1 MNNMFWGE
9 NFTDWETTKS
19 ANPLFRNHKQ
29 PFLPSDLGYYDL
41 RDVDIIRKQASLAR
55 GYGIDGFAIYY
66 YLFDE
71 KTKALETPVNL
82 IRNNDDI
89 DINYYLCWV
98 NVDWTK
104 SWIGD
109 HKTLLYKQ
117 KYTKDTIQELA
128 KDACNHFADRR
139 YYKINGVPLFHVH
152 EPFQID
158 FESFKKSFLEY
169 TSLYGFPE
177 VLFCAPEIHVSKSQ
191 MNQIDY
197 LTGYPPGDFSFFNL
211 KLHLIYSSLL
221 NQKKYKILEKYFSLF
236 SSFYYPKYVK
246 EYSKYI
252 NLKCRSR
259 KYIPTI
265 LSGWDNTPR
274 YKHRGFL
281 LVILMERV
289 LVSCAKLH

>member
-1 MNNMFWGE
+1 MNNMFWEKILLTGKPPKVQS
-9 NFTDWETTKS
+9 T
-19 ANPLFRNHKQ
+19 FRNHKQ

-82 IRNNDDI
+82 MRNNDDI

-128 KDACNHFADRR
+128 KD
-139 YYKINGVPLFHVH
+139 V
-152 EPFQID
+152 Q
-158 FESFKKSFLEY
+158 SFCGS
-169 TSLYGFPE
+169 P
-177 VLFCAPEIHVSKSQ
+177 
-191 MNQIDY
+191 
-197 LTGYPPGDFSFFNL
+197 
-211 KLHLIYSSLL
+211 
-221 NQKKYKILEKYFSLF
+221 IL
-236 SSFYYPKYVK
+236 
-246 EYSKYI
+246 
-252 NLKCRSR
+252 
-259 KYIPTI
+259 
-265 LSGWDNTPR
+265 
-274 YKHRGFL
+274 
-281 LVILMERV
+281 
-289 LVSCAKLH
+289 